1 MTPDELRGLYRTL
14 FASADGQ
21 AVYNDL
27 MARTSVY
34 GVTYTA
40 DSTHETAFKEGQRSV
55 GLFLRNMVTV
65 DDVRELPTSTEE

>member
-1 MTPDELRGLYRTL
+1 MTPDELRELYRTL
-14 FASADGQ
+14 FASADGK

-34 GVTYTA
+34 GVTFTPEN
-40 DSTHETAFKEGQRSV
+40 THETAFKEGQRRV